1 MDFNARI
8 ASLSNRLARLEQLV
22 KIAIIEKQDIVPP
35 HLTVKQLPFKLSS
48 FSDALLNNLDHGLVF
63 VDRKGQSFYC
73 KNENV
78 LFQVLITSNNHD
90 RAFEVDVK
98 ATIPAN
104 PLTGHE
110 ETLAKKT
117 FEIDNT
123 LFCVD
128 EMSQKVLSFMN
139 IVLTEK
145 VKHSH
150 PTHIKLASTQNLFDV
165 SRRNLAKL
173 ASVDIHTRMEIW
185 ARNSQPLRTR
195 RDYGS
200 N

>member
-8 ASLSNRLARLEQLV
+8 ASLSNRIARLEQLI

-35 HLTVKQLPFKLSS
+35 HMTVKQLPFKLNS
-48 FSDALLNNLDHGLVF
+48 FKEALLTNLDHGLVF
-63 VDRKGQSFYC
+63 VDHKGNTFYC
-73 KNENV
+73 KDENV
-78 LFQVLITSNNHD
+78 LFQVDISSINHD
-90 RAFEVDVK
+90 RGFEVDVK
-98 ATIPAN
+98 GTIPAN
-104 PLTGHE
+104 PISGHE
-110 ETLAKKT
+110 EHLAKKT

-123 LFCVD
+123 MTAVD
-128 EMSQKVLSFMN
+128 EISQKILSFMN
-139 IVLTEK
+139 IVLIEK
-145 VKHSH
+145 KKHDH
-150 PTHIKLASTQNLFDV
+150 PTQVKLASTQNLFDV